1 MDNLSI
7 GFIGAGVLGGGLSL
21 ALAAKGH
28 QVAAVS
34 SRTFS
39 SAETLAARI
48 AGCQPVADPQE
59 VADRCRLVFIT
70 TPDEAIAPVASQV
83 RWRSTQGVV
92 HCSGALPLECLG
104 YATQQGALAGS
115 LHPFQTLAC
124 IASQEEGVARLEG
137 ATFAIEG
144 EGWLGT
150 LLAQMVA
157 DLGGRLVHWEPQYR
171 ALYHASAVLSC
182 GYVAALLGA
191 ARRIWQ
197 ELGYPPD
204 EALNAIL
211 PITKSTLEA
220 IDKGGIEPAITG
232 PVVRGDVDTVE
243 RHLIALEEYT
253 PALVPLYCS
262 LGLQSLPLVDTR
274 VGGQQLQKLEVL
286 LREWLLKHSAAI
298 PGR

>member
-28 QVAAVS
+28 QVVAVS

-39 SAETLAARI
+39 SAEALAARI
-48 AGCQPVADPQE
+48 TGCQPKADPQE

-70 TPDEAIAPVASQV
+70 TPDEAIASVASQIQ
-83 RWRSTQGVV
+83 WRPAQGVV

-104 YATQQGALAGS
+104 SAAQQGALAGS

-124 IASQEEGVARLEG
+124 VESQDEGVARLEG
-137 ATFAIEG
+137 VTFAIEG
-144 EGWLGT
+144 EGWLGA
-150 LLAQMVA
+150 LLTQMVA

-182 GYVAALLGA
+182 GYVATLLGA

-197 ELGYPPD
+197 ELGYPPE

-211 PITKSTLEA
+211 PITKSTVDAITKGGLEA
-220 IDKGGIEPAITG
+220 ALTG
-232 PVVRGDVDTVE
+232 PVARGDVDSVE
-243 RHLIALEEYT
+243 RHLSALEEYM

-262 LGLQSLPLVDTR
+262 LGLQSLPLVDTEVDDKR
-274 VGGQQLQKLEVL
+274 SQKLEVL
-286 LREWLLKHSAAI
+286 LRDCLLKYSAAI